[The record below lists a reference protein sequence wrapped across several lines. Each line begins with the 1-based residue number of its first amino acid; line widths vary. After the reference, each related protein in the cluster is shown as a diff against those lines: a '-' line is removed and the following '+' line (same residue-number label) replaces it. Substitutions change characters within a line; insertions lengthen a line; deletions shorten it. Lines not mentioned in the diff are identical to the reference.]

1 MVRALWFIHQ
11 PDRVTQNVS
20 NVLSAD
26 WQHQNIWK
34 NNIFFTCVV
43 TAFLRTGNPCVT
55 LQFTCLDKVNF
66 YITFIS
72 ELLQGFNET
81 IKLLFLYMKPKK
93 KWLNTVYI
101 FCRKTQQLELK
112 MKTREVVIL
121 CVIEEKLFF

>member
-1 MVRALWFIHQ
+1 MCYQLIG
-11 PDRVTQNVS
+11 
-20 NVLSAD
+20 
-26 WQHQNIWK
+26 NIK
-34 NNIFFTCVV
+34 TFEKITFFFTCVV

-55 LQFTCLDKVNF
+55 LQFTFLDKVNF